1 MDPRLRIKIR
11 KDKLSNMTNRVMKLP
26 QTDWLRQRPF
36 DSNNTLQETR
46 FFKDNENR
54 NKDKTGVSYMASLK
68 AKKRKRKKRRTVD
81 RSPHT
86 TKKKERRRS
95 RKSKKKNNKPFQQ
108 PPVCTMQT
116 NLFSTPSTR
125 KGACPRLCCI
135 PTIFM

>member
-1 MDPRLRIKIR
+1 
-11 KDKLSNMTNRVMKLP
+11 MTNRVMKLP

-95 RKSKKKNNKPFQQ
+95 RKSKKKNNLQSVLCRQTFFL
-108 PPVCTMQT
+108 PPVPGKAPPVLAPDCAVSLQSSCRISF
-116 NLFSTPSTR
+116 L
-125 KGACPRLCCI
+125 
-135 PTIFM
+135 